1 MAVSKITTD
10 QHKAL
15 GITLFNQ
22 TWDLIEKPDRTPDEE
37 ADMIHMAHASAFH
50 WRQVGTELNFARSE
64 WQISHVYGILERGE
78 PAIYHAARCLKLCQE
93 NQIGDFDLA
102 YAYEAV
108 ARAHWLLGSTK
119 DAQHFLK
126 QAEEAGK
133 SIAKDGDKKQF
144 FSDLTDLQKM
154 IKG

>member
-1 MAVSKITTD
+1 MATENITAD

-37 ADMIHMAHASAFH
+37 ADMIHMAHASAYH
-50 WRQVGTELNFARSE
+50 WRQVGTPLNFARSE

-78 PAIYHAARCLKLCQE
+78 PAIYHAARCLKLCQD
-93 NQIGDFDLA
+93 NQIVDFDLA

-126 QAEEAGK
+126 QAEEAGS
-133 SIAKDGDKKQF
+133 SIAKEGDKKQF
-144 FSDLTDLQKM
+144 ISDLTNLQKL
-154 IKG
+154 ING